1 MVEDERK
8 VKNFP
13 WSSMFIGNIKKYV
26 KKTEQ
31 RMNREKRRES
41 KDEIGRFN
49 KKNKK
54 NECGVTCHSTV
65 VCFRLW
71 R

>member
-26 KKTEQ
+26 KKNRTTKEPGETKRKQ
-31 RMNREKRRES
+31 R
-41 KDEIGRFN
+41 
-49 KKNKK
+49 
-54 NECGVTCHSTV
+54 
-65 VCFRLW
+65 
-71 R
+71 